1 MAKKKINGVPE
12 EITVKLNKSQAA
24 KIAMM
29 FDTVLRNTG
38 MLHNDI
44 ITDIS
49 RQIAAQMPPPQ
60 PKPVNDTK
68 GLHKAK

>member
-12 EITVKLNKSQAA
+12 EITIKLNKSQTA

-29 FDTVLRNTG
+29 FDQVLRASG
-38 MLHNDI
+38 MQHNDI

-49 RQIAAQMPPPQ
+49 RQIAAQMPPK
-60 PKPVNDTK
+60 PKNDAP